1 VKINE
6 VMKRT
11 GLSRKAIY
19 IYEDR
24 GFLSP
29 LKNGIGYREYG
40 EGDVERLLFIAKLR
54 ELGLSLEEIAQLLQ
68 TPEETDILLQK
79 HFERT
84 QRELSE
90 AMQRLSQVQTV
101 LYNLPP
107 NGGLEDLVRA
117 ADIAIPANRAIA
129 AARYLSEE
137 LAPSAA
143 RRLTMHIFET
153 FLDVPLDT
161 PERWEAWYALLETV
175 ETAPYVVWEGFE
187 EYYGAM
193 TAEQR
198 YKDYC
203 LRRALVTGYI
213 GYGPEEEK
221 AKGDEILRMLD
232 QLTKDED
239 YAARWRRYYS
249 QVVKHPLENENLSQ
263 QMEVLS
269 KVYHPY
275 NCKFNHVMEQ
285 HVYPFLKGT
294 EGTVLQE
301 RLRAVL
307 GDDYDMSPYTMIY
320 FDFFN
325 NTLEK
330 LTED

>member
-1 VKINE
+1 LKINE

-29 LKNGIGYREYG
+29 LKNGIGYRDYSET
-40 EGDVERLLFIAKLR
+40 DVERLLLIAKLR
-54 ELGLSLEEIAQLLQ
+54 ELGLPLEEISQLLRF
-68 TPEETDILLQK
+68 PEETDILLQK

-161 PERWEAWYALLETV
+161 PERWEAWYELLDIV
-175 ETAPYVVWEGFE
+175 ENAPHAVWEGFE
-187 EYYGAM
+187 EYYGTM
-193 TAEQR
+193 TAEQSYR
-198 YKDYC
+198 DYC
-203 LRRALVTGYI
+203 LRRALVVGYLE
-213 GYGPEEEK
+213 YGPEEERV
-221 AKGDEILRMLD
+221 KGEEILRMLER
-232 QLTKDED
+232 LTGDEA
-239 YAARWRRYYS
+239 YAARWRRYYTL
-249 QVVKHPLENENLSQ
+249 VVRHPLRNEELNRL
-263 QMEVLS
+263 MEILS

-275 NCKFNHVMEQ
+275 NSKFDQVIRQ
-285 HVYPFLKGT
+285 YVYPRL
-294 EGTVLQE
+294 EGEEGVRLQAE
-301 RLRAVL
+301 LHRTL
-307 GDDYDMSPYTMIY
+307 GDDYDMSPYALIY

-330 LTED
+330 LTD